1 MPTSDPRSPRN
12 NSGSPR
18 DVAMR
23 GGSNMASSTSATS
36 GNGSARHADKPTP
49 KRERLEEL
57 LALAQTYRNWTLREL
72 ADALGRD
79 PHKLVPESGVPK
91 LDLVMRLAEV
101 LDWSI
106 DDVSKDLC
114 AIDAPVEPGMAKGD
128 FKELDRAAF
137 EAYEQNR
144 FPDVATLAKHAFD
157 AAATANERARALMRQ
172 CAACDAMGLYGQ
184 ALECAQRG
192 LREVEAGFE
201 YHLSFRANLANAHY
215 TLGNIYEAEA
225 LSNSLVEWFASNPM
239 PSPVS
244 QSTKA
249 FAFYVRGSCHR
260 VLAGLALPNKAWH
273 AQRAHEDLVHAE
285 HLFDDYAKSVK
296 IDTYAGYAN
305 VARGAAMEVAP
316 IVGLREPTEVLE
328 TFLAALD
335 KVVTPEEMPKGAWL
349 ESWGWWCI
357 FGCNAALR
365 HVRDDDR
372 LQTLMAVFTNKADE
386 IAEHLGNWALR
397 ERVWT
402 LELERRRL
410 TARSVAHDSLHGSE
424 STPTAPHAARLREAT
439 REEWIMDD
447 DDVRIVAGTMARFP
461 VFREVGWQVLR
472 TARRI
477 GQ

>member
-1 MPTSDPRSPRN
+1 
-12 NSGSPR
+12 
-18 DVAMR
+18 
-23 GGSNMASSTSATS
+23 
-36 GNGSARHADKPTP
+36 
-49 KRERLEEL
+49 
-57 LALAQTYRNWTLREL
+57 LREL

-79 PHKLVPESGVPK
+79 PHKLVPESGIPK

-106 DDVSKDLC
+106 DDVSRDLC
-114 AIDAPVEPGMAKGD
+114 GSDGGPTEPAMVRGD
-128 FKELDRAAF
+128 FKHLDRSAF
-137 EAYEQNR
+137 EAYEEGR
-144 FPDVATLAKHAFD
+144 FADVASLAKEAYEV
-157 AAATANERARALMRQ
+157 AATPNERARALMRQ
-172 CAACDAMGLYGQ
+172 CAACDALGLYGQ
-184 ALECAQRG
+184 ALACAQRG
-192 LREVEAGFE
+192 LREVEASFE

-225 LSNSLVEWFASNPM
+225 LAGSLVDWFCNNPM

-249 FAFYVRGSCHR
+249 FGYYVRGSCHR
-260 VLAGLALPNKAWH
+260 VLAGMPLPNKVWH
-273 AQRAHEDLVHAE
+273 AQQAREDLTTAE
-285 HLFDDYAKSVK
+285 RNFDDYARSVK

-305 VARGAAMEVAP
+305 VARGAALEVAP
-316 IVGLREPTEVLE
+316 LLGIKPPNEVVE
-328 TFLAALD
+328 TFLASLD
-335 KVVTPEEMPKGAWL
+335 KVVTPETMPKGAWL

-365 HVRDDDR
+365 HVREPDR

-410 TARSVAHDSLHGSE
+410 AQDGPRPD
-424 STPTAPHAARLREAT
+424 
-439 REEWIMDD
+439 EEWIMDD

-472 TARRI
+472 TARRV